1 MFKKLGMAARL
12 ATSGLR
18 ALPDFII
25 IGAARAGTTSLYR
38 YLVEHPCVHPSRTK
52 EVHFFDIHY
61 PKGLGW
67 YRANFPLRAALR
79 LASRTA
85 GERHITGEAS
95 PYYLMHPRAAERAA
109 GAVPGAKLIVTLR
122 SPVDR
127 AISHYY
133 FEVKTGGETLSLQEA
148 LDAEAERL
156 APEIEKMRADPDYYS
171 VVHQR
176 RSYIAR
182 GIYVDQI
189 MDWRRHFPKEQMLVL
204 KTEDLLADPRRG
216 VRECCDFLGIRP
228 WAPENCEMHNTCEY
242 EQPDA
247 AIRRRLQQFF
257 APHNRRLYEY
267 LGVDFGWDARP

>member
-12 ATSGLR
+12 ATSSLR

-38 YLVEHPCVHPSRTK
+38 YLVEHPCVHRSRTK

-67 YRANFPLRAALR
+67 YRANFQLRARLR
-79 LASRTA
+79 LASQTG

-95 PYYLMHPRAAERAA
+95 PYYLIHPRAAERAA
-109 GAVPGAKLIVTLR
+109 KAVPGAKLIVTLR

-133 FEVKTGGETLSLQEA
+133 FEVKTGGETLSLREA
-148 LDAEAERL
+148 LDAEAKRL
-156 APEIEKMRADPDYYS
+156 APEIARMQAESDYYS
-171 VVHQR
+171 VIHQR

-189 MDWRRHFPKEQMLVL
+189 REWRKYFPKEQMLIL

-216 VRECCDFLGIRP
+216 VRECCEFLGIRS
-228 WAPENCEMHNTCEY
+228 WAPEKCRMHNACEY
-242 EQPDA
+242 EQPDP
-247 AIRRRLQQFF
+247 AIRRRLQEFF

-267 LGVDFGWDARP
+267 LGVDYGWDA